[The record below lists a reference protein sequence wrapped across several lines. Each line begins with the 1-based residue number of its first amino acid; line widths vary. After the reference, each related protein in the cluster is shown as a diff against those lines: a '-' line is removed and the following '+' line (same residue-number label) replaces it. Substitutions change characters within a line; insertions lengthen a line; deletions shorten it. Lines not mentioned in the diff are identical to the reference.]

1 MKESA
6 GPEKG
11 GRRAGPTGRMRSW
24 VVSLAWA
31 AAIVGVAV
39 AVSAVI
45 NPALGRSV
53 HWDWMAGLAS
63 TLFAALSIALRR
75 RWV

>member
-1 MKESA
+1 M
-6 GPEKG
+6 
-11 GRRAGPTGRMRSW
+11 
-24 VVSLAWA
+24 AWA

-63 TLFAALSIALRR
+63 ALFAALSIALRR